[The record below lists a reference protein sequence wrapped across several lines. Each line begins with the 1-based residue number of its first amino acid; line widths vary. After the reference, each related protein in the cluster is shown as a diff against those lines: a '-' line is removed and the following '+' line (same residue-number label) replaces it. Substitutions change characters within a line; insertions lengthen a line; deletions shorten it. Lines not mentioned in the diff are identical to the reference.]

1 VGNKVSRFV
10 HTQDF
15 KKNYILKASIM
26 VTLNLTLTKHTHEY
40 EAKDIFTNLSKSK
53 ASESTQKH

>member
-1 VGNKVSRFV
+1 
-10 HTQDF
+10 
-15 KKNYILKASIM
+15 M